1 MCWLELGV
9 LWCREQVTEKIVGW
23 GGAEQCAA
31 VCSGVEQWSI
41 KSRTAAAIGSS
52 SSDKGRVVD
61 VERVVMLW

>member
-1 MCWLELGV
+1 M
-9 LWCREQVTEKIVGW
+9 TEKMVGW